1 MRAMDTVVDADRLAR
16 QLAFLIECDRLKSV
30 VRQTLNADARRQE
43 NSAEHSW
50 AVCLFAMTLAEHSN
64 VPIDVARVIRM
75 LLVHDVVEI
84 DAGDTFA
91 YDTAGLADQHE
102 REARAADRLFGLL
115 PPDQAAEFRA
125 LWEEFEAQ
133 ETPEARFAMTVDRL
147 QPMLLNCLTEGAA
160 WRRHGVTHAQV
171 LQRNARMASG
181 SVALWEHMRAR
192 LEDAVRRG
200 FLSP

>member
-16 QLAFLIECDRLKSV
+16 QLAFMIECDRLKSV

>member
-50 AVCLFAMTLAEHSN
+50 AVCLFAMTLAEHSS